1 MSSLAIKSLSDG
13 NYTEILSKYVPA
25 YSYVQGGLK
34 RADQSDVTTGGVQVL
49 FCELI
54 SENMKFMRPWSILV
68 VTLFYIKYVYSEDTD
83 SDSTHLDIANTDT
96 SNNKLIR
103 NTRGLSSFVR
113 IGKDG
118 KDNVDSAS
126 ANKRMSSFMRIG
138 KSLDDK
144 RMSSFMRIGKSLDSE
159 SEPDKRMSSFMR
171 IGKSFENDIEP
182 EKRLSSFMRIGKSL
196 EEPDKRMSS
205 FMRIGKSL
213 DSEPDKRMS
222 SFMRIGKSVDEL
234 EKRPS
239 AFMRIGKSGDSLDE
253 YDEQKRM
260 SSFMRIGK
268 SFPRDG
274 VDKRLSSF
282 MRIGKNIPVVL
293 EDLSIPQKKMSS
305 FMRIGKSLDDG
316 QEKRMS
322 SFMRIGKNG
331 DEQNTIDGFIPE
343 DKSSDLSEA
352 LDEDELDSLANPNKR
367 ISSFVR
373 IGRSVVK
380 PKIAYQD
387 PSSLVRIGRSIDLSP
402 EKRNFI
408 RIGKI
413 PSSAFMRIGRRP
425 LFDSLMKRP
434 YVRVGRLG
442 HSSFIRIGKR
452 DTKEAE
458 LAKKSMNKNKLLK
471 MKRMSSFMRIGKA
484 LDHLH
489 SVLQEER
496 MNELYEKDDNN
507 NDLHQRYPWFIK
519 NDKHEQKQTEKEDK
533 EK

>member
-1 MSSLAIKSLSDG
+1 
-13 NYTEILSKYVPA
+13 
-25 YSYVQGGLK
+25 
-34 RADQSDVTTGGVQVL
+34 
-49 FCELI
+49 
-54 SENMKFMRPWSILV
+54 MKFMRPWSILT
-68 VTLFYIKYVYSEDTD
+68 VTLIYIKYAWSEDTD
-83 SDSTHLDIANTDT
+83 SDISHFANTENA
-96 SNNKLIR
+96 NNKLVR

-118 KDNVDSAS
+118 KDDVESAN

-138 KSLDDK
+138 KSLDDNTNK
-144 RMSSFMRIGKSLDSE
+144 RMSSFMRIGKSLDSDE

-171 IGKSFENDIEP
+171 IGKSLENDIEP
-182 EKRLSSFMRIGKSL
+182 GKRMSSFMRIGKSF

-222 SFMRIGKSVDEL
+222 SFMRIGKSVDDL
-234 EKRPS
+234 DKRPS

-274 VDKRLSSF
+274 VDKR
-282 MRIGKNIPVVL
+282 
-293 EDLSIPQKKMSS
+293 MSS
-305 FMRIGKSLDDG
+305 FMRIGKSIPVVLEDG
-316 QEKRMS
+316 NIPEKRMS
-322 SFMRIGKNG
+322 SFMRIGKSLN
-331 DEQNTIDGFIPE
+331 DETEKRMSSFMRIGKDGSEQDTMNEFIPE
-343 DKSSDLSEA
+343 GKDSDIAEA
-352 LDEDELDSLANPNKR
+352 LDENELDSLSNPDKR

-373 IGRSVVK
+373 IGRSVVN
-380 PKIAYQD
+380 PRVAYQD
-387 PSSLVRIGRSIDLSP
+387 PSSLVRIGRSINFNP

-413 PSSAFMRIGRRP
+413 PSSAFMPIGRRP

-458 LAKKSMNKNKLLK
+458 VAKMSMNKNKLLK
-471 MKRMSSFMRIGKA
+471 MKRMSSFVRIGKA

-496 MNELYEKDDNN
+496 MNELEKDENN
-507 NDLHQRYPWFIK
+507 NDLQQRNQWYIK
-519 NDKHEQKQTEKEDK
+519 TDKEEQKDTDKEEKEK
-533 EK
+533 